1 MNMTLVLLHCLM
13 FLVGMAIG
21 SFCMMKELNKNGSNN
36 DGGSGNSS
44 ILDDF
49 GECDGVDY
57 HFYKYEKGTKEYK
70 ESVLLL
76 THDLYVMRTITGLCH
91 TEKDVLDCAIRYIEG
106 KEGI

>member
-1 MNMTLVLLHCLM
+1 MMLLVFCIGLI
-13 FLVGMAIG
+13 VGTIIALIVRTNDG
-21 SFCMMKELNKNGSNN
+21 SSNN
-36 DGGSGNSS
+36 SGSGNSS

-49 GECDGVDY
+49 GECNGMDY
-57 HFYKYEKGTKEYK
+57 HFYKYEEGSKEYK

>member
-1 MNMTLVLLHCLM
+1 MMLLMFCIGLIVGTIMVLL
-13 FLVGMAIG
+13 I
-21 SFCMMKELNKNGSNN
+21 KEETK
-36 DGGSGNSS
+36 DGSGNNSGSIDTS

-49 GECDGVDY
+49 GKCDGVDY
-57 HFYKYEKGTKEYK
+57 HFYKYEEGSKEYE

-76 THDLYVMRTITGLCH
+76 THYLYVTRTITGLCH

>member
-1 MNMTLVLLHCLM
+1 MMLLVFCIGLIVGTIMALM
-13 FLVGMAIG
+13 IKGT
-21 SFCMMKELNKNGSNN
+21 N
-36 DGGSGNSS
+36 DGSGNNSGSNDTS

-57 HFYKYEKGTKEYK
+57 HFYKYEEGTEEYK
-70 ESVLLL
+70 SSILSL
-76 THDLYVMRTITGLCH
+76 THDLYVIRTITGLCH